1 MGCIDRLSLEVF
13 QSINQRAGQED
24 RWVAQPVADGYLMAV
39 LDGHGGADVADLAA
53 SRLAHYFRLG
63 LQQKL
68 PENAVSGQDDRA
80 PTELHLKNNMPGVEV
95 TTTPERSGHGRKH
108 SNTIAADGYAA
119 RIHEALRATVA
130 LLVSDCARYKHVG
143 TTLSMAYVIPAGN
156 ELKVFTAQL
165 GDSAILVL
173 TPEGILHATTAH
185 SVMTCQKDRAT
196 ITQALQA
203 TQARD
208 IPTFWHRAAS
218 LGDQYLMV
226 GPTDEDTLGI
236 AVTRAIGD
244 SCFDGLMI
252 RTPEMSDFTVP
263 PDSLIL
269 GVTDGVHINGTL
281 EERYAAYRAIGE
293 EFQSGNTVKEIGDT
307 LVKRP
312 ELIDN
317 ITIVSLNIGESAH

>member
-1 MGCIDRLSLEVF
+1 MGLIDRLSLDVF
-13 QSINQRAGQED
+13 QSTNLRTGQED
-24 RWVAQPVADGYLMAV
+24 RWVAQPVADGYLLAV

-108 SNTIAADGYAA
+108 RNTIAADGYAA

-143 TTLSMAYVIPAGN
+143 TTLSMAYVIPAGDN
-156 ELKVFTAQL
+156 LKVFTAQL

-208 IPTFWHRAAS
+208 NPSFWHRAAS
-218 LGDQYLMV
+218 LSDQYLMV

-244 SCFDGLMI
+244 SCFDGLMV
-252 RTPEMSDFTVP
+252 RTPELQDFTVP
-263 PDSLIL
+263 RNSLIL
-269 GVTDGVHINGTL
+269 GMTDGVHAGGTQAK
-281 EERYAAYRAIGE
+281 RDAAFRTIARGIQTGVSAQE
-293 EFQSGNTVKEIGDT
+293 MGDT
-307 LVKRP
+307 LIRQTDLV
-312 ELIDN
+312 DN
-317 ITIVSLNIGESAH
+317 ITLASLRLEVH